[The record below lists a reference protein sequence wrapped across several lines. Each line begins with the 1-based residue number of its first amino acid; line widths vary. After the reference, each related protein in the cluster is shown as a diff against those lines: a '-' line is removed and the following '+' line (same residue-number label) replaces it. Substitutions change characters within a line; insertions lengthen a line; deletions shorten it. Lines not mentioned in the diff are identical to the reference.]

1 MNIVE
6 TIRIE
11 NRTLDAI
18 RFHNDRFNR
27 TRRELFGVNKK
38 LDLTDIIE
46 IHENIGDGV
55 YKCRVIYNE
64 SVQRIEFA
72 AYTPRT
78 VNSLKLIFA
87 DTIDYSNKYEDRTGL
102 LALLSG
108 IPEDDIIIIK
118 NGNVTDASYANLAFF
133 DGEQWFTPDT
143 FLLRG
148 TRREQLLEEGIIRSV
163 RIIAED
169 IARFQSCRLINSMM
183 LWQESPVVP
192 VGSIYL

>member
-1 MNIVE
+1 MNVVE

-18 RFHNDRFNR
+18 RYHNDRFNR
-27 TRRELFGVNKK
+27 TRKELFGVNEK
-38 LDLTDIIE
+38 LDLTDVIAIPD
-46 IHENIGDGV
+46 NIGDGV

-72 AYTPRT
+72 AYSPRT
-78 VNSLKLIFA
+78 VNSLKLIHA
-87 DTIDYSNKYEDRTGL
+87 DTIDYSSKYEDRAGL
-102 LALLSG
+102 LSLLSG
-108 IPEDDIIIIK
+108 IPEDDVIIIK

-133 DGEQWFTPDT
+133 DGDQWFTPDT

-148 TRREQLLEEGIIRSV
+148 TRREQLLEEGIIRSA
-163 RIIAED
+163 RITVED
-169 IARFQSCRLINSMM
+169 IAKFHSCRLINSMM

-192 VGSIYL
+192 IGSIYL

>member
-27 TRRELFGVNKK
+27 TRRELFGVDEK
-38 LDLTDIIE
+38 LDLKDVISIP
-46 IHENIGDGV
+46 ENIGDGV

-78 VNSLKLIFA
+78 VHSLKLIYA
-87 DTIDYSNKYEDRTGL
+87 DTLDYSRKYEDRAGL

-148 TRREQLLEEGIIRSV
+148 TRREQLLEEEIIRAV
-163 RIIAED
+163 RITAED
-169 IARFQSCRLINSMM
+169 IAKFQSCKLINSMM
-183 LWQESPVVP
+183 LWHESPVVP
-192 VGSIYL
+192 IGNICL

>member
-1 MNIVE
+1 MNLVE

-11 NRTLDAI
+11 KRTLDAI

-27 TRRELFGVNKK
+27 TRKDLFGINAK
-38 LDLTDIIE
+38 LDLTEVIAIPD
-46 IHENIGDGV
+46 NIGNGV
-55 YKCRVIYNE
+55 YKCRIIYNE
-64 SVQRIEFA
+64 SIQRIEFA
-72 AYTPRT
+72 AYTPRS
-78 VNSLKLIFA
+78 VNSLKLVSA
-87 DTIDYSNKYEDRTGL
+87 DNIDYSRKYEDRAGL

-148 TRREQLLEEGIIRSV
+148 TRREQLLEEGIIHSA
-163 RIIAED
+163 RITVED
-169 IARFQSCRLINSMM
+169 ITKFRSCKLINSMM

-192 VGSIYL
+192 IGNIRH